1 MKVIY
6 REEFDRWV
14 PGDRYVRPLVRLLL
28 GRKSPYLSGMQTVV
42 RNFRLGLQRQGIAH
56 SCNPP
61 MFAVGRSA
69 KVISFGL
76 GMNGVRGLHRSVP
89 VIAAIGFPYPGEL
102 PDLCREYN
110 VKRYLQHSRWV
121 LDLARS
127 ANVYDPQI
135 FDLWPAGIDI
145 DEWKPAGAS
154 RAKPVDVLIYDKI
167 LWNREQAGAQLV
179 RPVREFLA
187 KKGLSVAEVRYGGY
201 TPDEYKRR
209 LGECKVMVF
218 LSAHESQG
226 LAYQEALASDVPVIA
241 WDPGMWLDPARLKI
255 GRPHVPATS
264 VPFFDER
271 CGATFADATGFPD
284 RFEAFFER
292 HLAGGFAPR
301 EFILEN
307 LTIEKS
313 TARMLQIYDSI

>member
-1 MKVIY
+1 MKLIY
-6 REEFDRWV
+6 REEFDRWIR
-14 PGDRYVRPLVRLLL
+14 GDRHFRPLVRRLL

-42 RNFRLGLQRQGIAH
+42 RNFRLGLQRRGIEH
-56 SCNPP
+56 SYNPL
-61 MFAVGRSA
+61 MFTVGRSE

-102 PDLCREYN
+102 PDLCGEYN

-121 LDLARS
+121 LDLALS
-127 ANVYDPQI
+127 ANAYSPEI
-135 FDLWPAGIDI
+135 FDLWPAGIDV
-145 DEWKPAGAS
+145 DEWKPTGDS
-154 RAKPVDVLIYDKI
+154 RSKPIDVLIYNKVLWDK
-167 LWNREQAGAQLV
+167 EQAEVRLV

-187 KKGLSVAEVRYGGY
+187 KEKLSVAEIRYGGY
-201 TPDEYKRR
+201 TPDEYQRR

-226 LAYQEALASDVPVIA
+226 LAYQEALASGVPVIA
-241 WDPGMWLDPARLKI
+241 WNPGVWLDPARLKI

-271 CGATFADATGFPD
+271 CGATFGAAAEFSA

-292 HLAGGFAPR
+292 HLSGGLAPR

-313 TARMLQIYDSI
+313 TSRMLQIYDAI